1 MNLDQTYTPF
11 IKQTLVF
18 NSFDEV
24 GNWWNF
30 KEVSSPFSRL
40 YLITEG
46 VASVFMYNQNFNLTP
61 GKLFLIPKF
70 TLHSYQCEKMM
81 KNYYICFL
89 DEMFEGVG
97 MYDLFV
103 FNNLVDSHP
112 DDYTLFKRL
121 NDLNPNR
128 SIINPDPAI
137 YDNKETV
144 HSFSQKSKQQ
154 RLTDVIESQGI
165 MLQLTSRFINEE
177 ETKKNHFLASKVR
190 MNKVNYF
197 IDQNLHSKITLDDL
211 ANQACLNADYF
222 SKIFNEIMGIRPM
235 EYINKKRIERAQML
249 LITTNLSISQTAEKV
264 GISNN
269 SYFSTLFKKHTRQTP
284 EEYQKL
290 QQHFPKLI
298 V

>member
-1 MNLDQTYTPF
+1 MNLEQTNIPF

-18 NSFDEV
+18 NSFSEV

-30 KEVSSPFSRL
+30 KEISSPFTRL

-46 VASVFMYNQNFNLTP
+46 EASVLMNNQKFQLTP

-70 TLHSYQCEKMM
+70 TLHSYQCEEMM

-89 DEMFEGVG
+89 DEMFESAG
-97 MYDLFV
+97 MYDLIV
-103 FNNLVDSHP
+103 FNNLVNSHP

-128 SIINPDPAI
+128 SIFNPDPAT

-144 HSFSQKSKQQ
+144 HSFSQKSKLQ
-154 RLTDVIESQGI
+154 RLTDIIESQGI

-222 SKIFNEIMGIRPM
+222 SKIFNEIMGIRPI
-235 EYINKKRIERAQML
+235 EYINKKRIERSQML
-249 LITTNLSISQTAEKV
+249 LISTNLSISQIAEKV

-269 SYFSTLFKKHTRQTP
+269 SYFSTLFKKLTHLTP
-284 EEYQKL
+284 DEYQKL
-290 QQHFPKLI
+290 HYRLP
-298 V
+298 